1 MARQFQG
8 YARGRGFSSRNPGS
22 AAVSRIQEQGNK
34 TISGLR
40 EQLQSKRQKDQQ
52 YIADLD
58 SNFRRGEQ
66 IKDEIKS
73 FEDKAFNLK
82 MANVKRNQNQ
92 HLENIKTEAQ
102 NQADKYK
109 QLSEFSQTLGQTA
122 FNVGTQIQKA
132 QDEAASTVNKIS
144 GANRSTYADQAVAEE
159 LEKNDIANENKLA
172 KVATENGLPEHT
184 RQEQR
189 ASSPNRQV
197 KGKKAAVA
205 EAWNQY
211 STRATY
217 NNYGPDLAHKIF
229 KELGLLDSNDRLF
242 TEFADKY
249 EQLNLAF
256 KTTNSRTRA
265 VNQSNEL
272 DTKATAQFFNNPTS
286 ETLFH
291 AWQTHKA
298 GTDDGRGPRNN
309 KAATDYLFGTLL
321 TSLNLSDEQVLDLLQ
336 NTNLRDENGNK
347 LEDTFYSRFENTR
360 VQKLLID
367 RRDSSVKSVTD
378 REKVVK
384 AEQLDNYLK
393 TRDEIIKIGDQ
404 GNIDFET
411 YKPML
416 DDLDVSNDQ
425 RNKLHEELYAI
436 SNQKVSNDALI
447 VQADYLLSIGQDISQ
462 VIRGM
467 TGKARSKYMDLNNKQ
482 MVAKTEAGMDE
493 KTIRRTVKSALIKA
507 LGQQNVGDDKDP
519 TLELALE
526 DAMVDIGRDTVTNAS
541 GAADFRAW
549 KPALQ
554 LKLDEI
560 KSKTGKYEVKGI
572 GRGNSNATSNYFSYY
587 STDGKYFE
595 QVATAN
601 ASEAIRAVRNRPDSR
616 KDVFLVLTD
625 DLATIYNAV
634 QNNEGYQLPYALK
647 ELQKA
652 YPDTV
657 QLQLNKYA
665 DEFGRPRITVPLTY
679 QQVLSA
685 RQEDKRAQ
693 RFMQQVETIQEERII
708 PLIADASTRM
718 SDMFMAPN
726 VGQRVASIRV
736 RKPYEQLL
744 STIRSGEGSWTS
756 ANRGT
761 AGDTPYGVP
770 GLDRMTVSQWKD
782 LQKNQGYF
790 ALGAY
795 QFIPST
801 FAGAVKRAGFSED
814 TVMTPDNQDL
824 LAIELIEGGTK
835 RPVLSS
841 YLNGTS
847 DDVYAAAEDLAK
859 EWAAVKT
866 SKGTSAY
873 EGIAGNSG
881 SISQDRIVQLLM
893 QIREMKQRG

>member
-40 EQLQSKRQKDQQ
+40 QQLQSKRQQDQQ

-82 MANVKRNQNQ
+82 MANVKRNQEQ
-92 HLENIKTEAQ
+92 HLENIKTEAE
-102 NQADKYK
+102 NQADTYK
-109 QLSEFSQTLGQTA
+109 QLSAFSQTLGEAVVDVNNAIETA
-122 FNVGTQIQKA
+122 K
-132 QDEAASTVNKIS
+132 
-144 GANRSTYADQAVAEE
+144 Y
-159 LEKNDIANENKLA
+159 
-172 KVATENGLPEHT
+172 
-184 RQEQR
+184 
-189 ASSPNRQV
+189 
-197 KGKKAAVA
+197 KG
-205 EAWNQY
+205 
-211 STRATY
+211 
-217 NNYGPDLAHKIF
+217 
-229 KELGLLDSNDRLF
+229 
-242 TEFADKY
+242 EFATV
-249 EQLNLAF
+249 QLNLANPPSAAEKELEDTVRKGDAVMSDRL
-256 KTTNSRTRA
+256 KTSVT
-265 VNQSNEL
+265 Q
-272 DTKATAQFFNNPTS
+272 DGMPMATAQKAMADSPYKKLKNTDARIESAIQEVASTISITDHGPDFIHRILEKYNLYGVRPSRLYGLAQAYSKARSGFEQAKNTQLAVNTSIQTVNTAEANYINNSTKENLQAYQQALRSHTEDGVSFIDLNKVVNKLYETHLNEKFTDEDIQAFFNSPLLDANGEPLDRTFG
-286 ETLFH
+286 EQFKDT
-291 AWQTHKA
+291 
-298 GTDDGRGPRNN
+298 RN
-309 KAATDYLFGTLL
+309 
-321 TSLNLSDEQVLDLLQ
+321 VDLLNKREQ
-336 NTNLRDENGNK
+336 NRLQAVK
-347 LEDTFYSRFENTR
+347 
-360 VQKLLID
+360 D
-367 RRDSSVKSVTD
+367 RADVLKT
-378 REKVVK
+378 
-384 AEQLDNYLK
+384 EQQDNYLK
-393 TRDEIIKIGDQ
+393 TRDEIIKLGDQ

-416 DDLDVSNDQ
+416 DGLDVSEDQ

-447 VQADYLLSIGQDISQ
+447 AQADYLFSTGQDISQ
-462 VIRGM
+462 VVLGM
-467 TGKARSKYMDLNNKQ
+467 TGKARSKYMDLNHKQ
-482 MVAKTEAGMDE
+482 QVAKTEAGIDD
-493 KTIRRTVKSALIKA
+493 KAIRRTVKSALIKA

-519 TLELALE
+519 TLEIAIEDALIDIGKDTMINAPGSSLAQASSLALQQKLKE
-526 DAMVDIGRDTVTNAS
+526 IQS
-541 GAADFRAW
+541 G
-549 KPALQ
+549 
-554 LKLDEI
+554 
-560 KSKTGKYEVKGI
+560 SGKYEVKGI
-572 GRGNSNATSNYFSYY
+572 GKGNDSSTGNYFSYY
-587 STDGKYFE
+587 SVDGKYFT
-595 QVATAN
+595 QVAKAN
-601 ASEAIRAVRNRPDSR
+601 SSEAIRAVRNRPDSR

-665 DEFGRPRITVPLTY
+665 DEFGKPRITVPLTY

-685 RQEDKRAQ
+685 RQEDTRAQ

-718 SDMFMAPN
+718 SDVFMAPN

-761 AGDTPYGVP
+761 AGDTPNGVP

-873 EGIAGNSG
+873 EGVAGNSG